1 MEPEHIIDETTTIEG
16 ADIEKVYD
24 DCIDWLKS
32 IKGVIREWNRPS
44 LIRVYH
50 NYLDPLVSDTDTGWN
65 WHPKNLAKYI
75 VITLT
80 EQDRAVLLRFIIERP
95 RGFFTQEAVDKY
107 RRWWILFLVGLF
119 KHLKLDEDLARS
131 RQYISKSNLEKMR
144 GDIRRAFLLPFL
156 FSLIMGVVGI
166 YLLMN
171 GDSVGAIFM
180 IGGLF
185 VPIRVLYEDHQLKK
199 RLQELYPDR

>member
-1 MEPEHIIDETTTIEG
+1 MDPEHIIDETASIQG

-24 DCIDWLKS
+24 ECVEWVKS
-32 IKGVIREWNRPS
+32 IKGVIREENRPS
-44 LIRVYH
+44 LIRVFHRYV
-50 NYLDPLVSDTDTGWN
+50 DPLVSDTDTGWN

-80 EQDRAVLLRFIIERP
+80 EQDRAVHLRFTIERP
-95 RGFFTQEAVDKY
+95 RGFFTQEAIEKY
-107 RRWWILFLVGLF
+107 RRWWIPYLVDLFNR
-119 KHLKLDEDLARS
+119 LKLDENFNLS

-144 GDIRRAFLLPFL
+144 SDIRREFLLPFL

-171 GDSVGAIFM
+171 RDSLGALFT

-185 VPIRVLYEDHQLKK
+185 VPIRVIYEDQQLKK
-199 RLQELYPDR
+199 RLKELYPDR